1 MDSSNFLQKQH
12 LQPNWVLTVGVL
24 FLLSAITACQG
35 NDQSQNSSDN
45 PQQKA
50 TNIESQLI
58 LNNATLEQS
67 NAKGEM
73 LWKIQVDEAVYS
85 PDRKKAQL
93 TAVKGNIFQDGK
105 IVLRIKADQGEIDR
119 DGQEIYLKE
128 NIVAVDPRNDAV
140 IQSEEVEWR
149 PRESVLMIRKNLR
162 GSHPQFTASAK
173 EGKYYATQQ
182 KLEFIGNI
190 IATSKKP
197 RMQLKTEHLLWKI
210 PEQKVIG
217 DRLLNIV
224 RFQDK
229 IVTDKLVANRAEVHL
244 NTKQIIV
251 KDNIEFKS
259 IKPPVQVATNEFI
272 WKYEVRQVT
281 SSRPVKLIH
290 YQQGVIVTGNQAEV
304 DLTNSIAYLRG
315 GVQGNSTA
323 NAAKLYSND
332 LTWNVDTQIIE
343 ALGNVIYEQT
353 NPDFNLTGEKAV
365 GTIHDNKIVVS
376 GNAQDRVVT
385 EFFPNK

>member
-1 MDSSNFLQKQH
+1 M
-12 LQPNWVLTVGVL
+12 L
-24 FLLSAITACQG
+24 FLLSAITSCKG
-35 NDQSQNSSDN
+35 NNQSQSNSDN
-45 PQQKA
+45 PQQEA
-50 TNIESQLI
+50 ANTESQLV

-73 LWKIQVDEAVYS
+73 LWKIQVDEAAYS

-105 IVLRIKADQGEIDR
+105 IVLRIKADQGEIAR

-128 NIVAVDPRNDAV
+128 NIVAVDPRNNAV
-140 IQSEEVEWR
+140 MQSDEVEWR
-149 PRESVLMIRKNLR
+149 PQESVLMVRKNLR
-162 GSHPQFTASAK
+162 GSNPQLTASAK
-173 EGKYYATQQ
+173 EGKYYATKQ

-190 IATSKKP
+190 IAISKKP

-210 PEQKVIG
+210 PEEKVIG
-217 DRLLNIV
+217 DRLLNMV

-229 IVTDKLVANRAEVHL
+229 IITDKLVANHAEIHL
-244 NTKQIIV
+244 NTKQVIV

-272 WKYEVRQVT
+272 WKYEARQVT
-281 SSRPVKLIH
+281 SSKPVKLIH
-290 YQQGVIVTGNQAEV
+290 YQQGVIITGNQAEV
-304 DLTNSIAYLRG
+304 DMTNNIAYLRG

-332 LTWNVDTQIIE
+332 LTWNVNTQIIE

-353 NPDFNLTGEKAV
+353 DPDFNLTGEKAV
-365 GTIHDNKIVVS
+365 GTIHDNKIIVS

-385 EFFPNK
+385 EIFTK

>member
-1 MDSSNFLQKQH
+1 MDSSNFLQKRH
-12 LQPNWVLTVGVL
+12 LQPNLVLTVGVL

-35 NDQSQNSSDN
+35 KNQSQSNSDD
-45 PQQKA
+45 QQQEA
-50 TNIESQLI
+50 ANTESQLI

-73 LWKIQVDEAVYS
+73 LWKIQVDEAAYS

-105 IVLRIKADQGEIDR
+105 IVLRIKADQGEVDR

-140 IQSEEVEWR
+140 MQSDEVEWK
-149 PRESVLMIRKNLR
+149 PQESVLMVRKNLR
-162 GSHPQFTASAK
+162 GSTPQLTASAK
-173 EGKYYATQQ
+173 EGKYYATKQE
-182 KLEFIGNI
+182 LEFIGNI

-210 PEQKVIG
+210 SEQRVIG
-217 DRLLNIV
+217 KRLLKIV

-229 IVTDKLVANRAEVHL
+229 IITDKLVANHAEVHL
-244 NTKQIIV
+244 NTKQVIV

-272 WKYEVRQVT
+272 WKYEARQVT
-281 SSRPVKLIH
+281 SSKPVKLIH
-290 YQQGVIVTGNQAEV
+290 YQQGVIITGNQAEV
-304 DLTNSIAYLRG
+304 DMTNSIAYLRG

-332 LTWNVDTQIIE
+332 LTWNVNTQIIE

-385 EFFPNK
+385 EIFTK

>member
-1 MDSSNFLQKQH
+1 MDGSNFIQKRH
-12 LQPNWVLTVGVL
+12 LQPNWILTVGVL
-24 FLLSAITACQG
+24 FLLSAITSCQG
-35 NDQSQNSSDN
+35 NNQPQSNPDNS
-45 PQQKA
+45 QQEA
-50 TNIESQLI
+50 ANAESQLI

-73 LWKIQVDEAVYS
+73 LWKIQVDEAAYS

-93 TAVKGNIFQDGK
+93 TAVKGNIFQDGQ
-105 IVLRIKADQGEIDR
+105 IVLRIKADQGEIAR

-128 NIVAVDPRNDAV
+128 NIVAVDPRNNAV
-140 IQSEEVEWR
+140 MQSDEVEWR
-149 PRESVLMIRKNLR
+149 PQGSVLMIRKNLR
-162 GSHPQFTASAK
+162 GSHPQLTASAK
-173 EGKYYATQQ
+173 EGKYYATKQ

-190 IATSKKP
+190 SAIAKKP

-224 RFQDK
+224 HFQDK
-229 IVTDKLVANRAEVHL
+229 IITDKLVANYAEIHL
-244 NTKQIIV
+244 NIKQVIV
-251 KDNIEFKS
+251 KNNIEFKS
-259 IKPPVQVATNEFI
+259 IKPPIQVVTNEFI
-272 WKYEVRQVT
+272 WKYETRKLI
-281 SSRPVKLIH
+281 SSKPVKLIH
-290 YQQGVIVTGNQAEV
+290 YQQGVIITGNQAEV

-323 NAAKLYSND
+323 NAAKLYSNN
-332 LTWNVDTQIIE
+332 LTWNVNTQIIE

-353 NPDFNLTGEKAV
+353 DPDFNLTGEKAV

-376 GNAQDRVVT
+376 GNARDRVVT
-385 EFFPNK
+385 EIFTQ

>member
-1 MDSSNFLQKQH
+1 MDRSNFIQKQH
-12 LQPNWVLTVGVL
+12 LRPNWVMTVGVL
-24 FLLSAITACQG
+24 FFLSAITACQG
-35 NDQSQNSSDN
+35 DNQSQNNSDN
-45 PQQKA
+45 LQQEA
-50 TNIESQLI
+50 ANTESQLI

-73 LWKIQVDEAVYS
+73 LWKIQVDEAAYS

-105 IVLRIKADQGEIDR
+105 IVLRIKADQGEIYR
-119 DGQEIYLKE
+119 DGQKIYLKK
-128 NIVAVDPRNDAV
+128 NIVAVDPRNDTV
-140 IQSEEVEWR
+140 MQSDEVEWQ
-149 PRESVLMIRKNLR
+149 PQESVLMARKNLR
-162 GSHPQFTASAK
+162 GSHPQLKASAK
-173 EGKYYATQQ
+173 KGKYYATKQE
-182 KLEFIGNI
+182 LEFIGNI

-210 PEQKVIG
+210 SEQKVIG

-229 IVTDKLVANRAEVHL
+229 TVTDKLVANRAEVHL
-244 NTKQIIV
+244 NSKQVIV
-251 KDNIEFKS
+251 QENIEFKS
-259 IKPPVQVATNEFI
+259 IKPPVQVATNKII
-272 WKYEVRQVT
+272 WKYEARKVT
-281 SSRPVKLIH
+281 SSKPVKLIH
-290 YQQGVIVTGNQAEV
+290 YQQGVTITGNQAEV
-304 DLTNSIAYLRG
+304 DLTNNIAYLRG

-332 LTWNVDTQIIE
+332 LTWDINTQIIE

-365 GTIHDNKIVVS
+365 GTIHNNKIVVS
-376 GNAQDRVVT
+376 GNAQDRVIT
-385 EFFPNK
+385 EIFLE